1 MFLPISH
8 HEVII
13 TTEVANLAIVHD
25 PVPPSSPP
33 ISPVSEDTAT
43 TPSLNQDD
51 FDGILLHGDE
61 FKTFLIS
68 VLFIFVF
75 VFFHWSYVL

>member
-1 MFLPISH
+1 MPRNRSSH
-8 HEVII
+8 SRRATVVYVHVPANIQQVII
-13 TTEVANLAIVHD
+13 TTEVEIVHD

-61 FKTFLIS
+61 F
-68 VLFIFVF
+68 
-75 VFFHWSYVL
+75 